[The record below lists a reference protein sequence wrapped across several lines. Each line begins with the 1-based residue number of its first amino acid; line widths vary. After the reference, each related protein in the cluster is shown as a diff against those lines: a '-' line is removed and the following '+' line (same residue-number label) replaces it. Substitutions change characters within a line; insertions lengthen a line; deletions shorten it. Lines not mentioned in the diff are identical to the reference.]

1 VEAKVQS
8 HSIEPAALRLPQ
20 PLAAKVPSHSLEPF
34 ALRLPQTLALANMRR
49 STFLDLVRAKMAPQ
63 PRRLAGTR
71 VVFWVKAEIEDWLAR
86 QPIARGGA
94 K

>member
-1 VEAKVQS
+1 MEAKS
-8 HSIEPAALRLPQ
+8 P
-20 PLAAKVPSHSLEPF
+20 LEPL
-34 ALRLPQTLALANMRR
+34 ALRLPQTLALINMRR
-49 STFLDLVRAKMAPQ
+49 STFLDLVREKMAPQ

-86 QPIARGGA
+86 QPVAQRGV